1 MDLPEVVIDAPRYDE
16 LFGGLFGGLVAGNA
30 EGWVI
35 APRPFD

>member
-16 LFGGLFGGLVAGNA
+16 LFGGLVAGNA